1 MIKGKF
7 QNSITFKEAKFA
19 GRVLKQ
25 MKRLFLF
32 FSIIILILPILVL
45 ISSGCANIIPPMGGP
60 RDSLPPALINVKPA
74 DSTKKFTDNRI
85 VFSFDEYVEIQD
97 VQKNLIVSPVPK
109 VTPNVERRL
118 NTIVVKLRDTLEPNT
133 TFTLD
138 FGNSIKDLNEGNVL
152 KNFMYVF
159 STGTYFDSLQL
170 RGRVIL
176 AKDASVDT
184 TLTVMLHRNTFDSAI
199 VKEKPRYVT
208 KVDNNGNFR
217 FHNLPPGT
225 YALYA
230 MKDEGGT
237 YRFSGREQLFAFAD
251 KPVETGDT
259 TFFTLYA
266 FPDNEGAAT
275 AAPLKKQQ
283 PSKDKR
289 LILRDNLDNK
299 QQDLLKNFVL
309 SVETPFKT
317 FDTTKIVFASDSTFE
332 PVTDYSLTKDST
344 GKVITLKHSW
354 KEGTLY
360 HLILDKEFGADTLGN
375 KLLKS
380 DTISFTTKKAS
391 DYGSVR
397 LRLLN
402 LDMSKNPVLLFVQ
415 NNNVVD
421 SAVLT
426 TPDFFKQVFVP
437 GEYQLRILWDGNKNG
452 KWDAGEFF
460 IKHRQPELIKPIA
473 QKIVIKANWENDF
486 ERDVKAAA
494 VPENRAPQK
503 QSGPSGS
510 PANNRRN

>member
-1 MIKGKF
+1 MKKPALKIF
-7 QNSITFKEAKFA
+7 SFLSLSI
-19 GRVLKQ
+19 L
-25 MKRLFLF
+25 
-32 FSIIILILPILVL
+32 LITQILVQT
-45 ISSGCANIIPPMGGP
+45 GCANIIPPMGGA

-74 DSTKKFTDNRI
+74 DSTKNFKDNRI
-85 VFSFDEYVEIQD
+85 TFSFDEYVEIQD

-118 NTIVVKLRDTLEPNT
+118 NTIVVKLRDTLDNNT
-133 TFTLD
+133 TYTLD
-138 FGNSIKDLNEGNVL
+138 FGNSIKDLNEGNIL
-152 KNFMYVF
+152 KNFSYVF

-170 RGRVIL
+170 KGRVIL

-184 TLTVMLHRNTFDSAI
+184 TLTVMLHKNISDSAL

-237 YRFSGREQLFAFAD
+237 YRFSGRDQLFAFAE
-251 KPVETGDT
+251 KPVVTGDT

-275 AAPLKKQQ
+275 AMPPKKQQ

-289 LILRDNLDNK
+289 LILKDNLDNK
-299 QQDLLKNFVL
+299 QQDLLKDFVF

-317 FDTTKIVFASDSTFE
+317 FDTTKIVFASDSAFV
-332 PVTDYSLTKDST
+332 PVTGYSLTKDST
-344 GKVITLKHSW
+344 GKKITLKYPW
-354 KEGTLY
+354 RENTLY
-360 HLILDKEFGADTLGN
+360 HLVLDKEFGADTLGN
-375 KLLKS
+375 MLLKS
-380 DTISFTTKKAS
+380 DTVSFTTKKAS
-391 DYGSVR
+391 DYGSVN

-421 SAVLT
+421 SAILT
-426 TPDFFKQVFVP
+426 TPVFNKQVFVP
-437 GEYQLRILWDGNKNG
+437 GEYQLRILWDDNKNG

-460 IKHRQPELIKPIA
+460 IKHKQPELIKPIA

-486 ERDVKAAA
+486 ERDVKAVA
-494 VPENRAPQK
+494 VPENRSPQK
-503 QSGPSGS
+503 QTGAPGS